1 MYRVHREG
9 CPALGLT
16 SRYLQGVYTHRTH
29 AELTVYAADSDAC
42 ALGPVARPSRDQPT
56 ASDHFLG
63 LHGITYDSRCR
74 PAVRPGRHTCA
85 PCHRLVGRARP
96 NEPKSEEL
104 GRALLLPCKAS
115 DSSPYCS
122 HVDGQ
127 RAHPS
132 HQAIV
137 IAASRR
143 RSSAAAAHAVPIRWS
158 DPSVAHQPAR
168 PRLVHEWIA
177 HG

>member
-1 MYRVHREG
+1 MWRVYSED
-9 CPALGLT
+9 CPTLGST
-16 SRYLQGVYTHRTH
+16 CRQPQGVYTHRTH
-29 AELTVYAADSDAC
+29 AQLTVYAADSDAC
-42 ALGPVARPSRDQPT
+42 ALSPVVRPSRDQPT
-56 ASDHFLG
+56 TSDHFIG
-63 LHGITYDSRCR
+63 LNGFPYDSRCR

-96 NEPKSEEL
+96 NESKSEEL

-115 DSSPYCS
+115 DSSPYCTQAWPSTGIS

-132 HQAIV
+132 HQANV

-143 RSSAAAAHAVPIRWS
+143 RSSAAAA
-158 DPSVAHQPAR
+158 
-168 PRLVHEWIA
+168 
-177 HG
+177 